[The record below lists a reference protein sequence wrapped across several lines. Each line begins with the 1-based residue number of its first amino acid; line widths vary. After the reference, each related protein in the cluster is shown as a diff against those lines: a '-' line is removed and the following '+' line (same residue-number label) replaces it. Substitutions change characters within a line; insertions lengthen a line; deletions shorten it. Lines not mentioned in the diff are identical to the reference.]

1 MEPPRSLHGLASFE
15 EGTHFTM
22 RDAMSRAIT
31 AREHV
36 FNCHGLDLCVRTSV
50 EAFVEPVA
58 AFLRHFHAEALQGG
72 PVLTIQLDEV
82 ASRADVPVRMSA
94 SWKVLFSGE
103 RPSLGDAVRPLWQCE
118 IVQDGDR
125 LIADFHE
132 QGVLV
137 IDGVRNLVEGY
148 FIRPDAMHP
157 DVRTSFLHFAL
168 AELLKRN
175 GLFTVHATALEYA
188 GQGILIPGYS
198 GQGKTT
204 SFLSL
209 LRSGF
214 RYLSDDYPLLRDRGT
229 HMELLAFPMKID
241 VTDRTIEFFP
251 ELRDAAPGLLKQG
264 IQKKYFQSEDLY
276 AESIGRS
283 CTPAIIMFPHVVDMP
298 HSCLEPLTKSRA
310 LEALMP
316 QGLLVY
322 DQTVAR
328 REFQALSKLVQ
339 QVDCYR
345 LHFGRDILD
354 LPKLIRPLLDARS
367 AA

>member
-1 MEPPRSLHGLASFE
+1 MN
-15 EGTHFTM
+15 TT
-22 RDAMSRAIT
+22 IT
-31 AREHV
+31 VGEYV
-36 FNCHGLDLCVRTSV
+36 FNCHGMDLRVRTSV
-50 EAFVEPVA
+50 EGFVEPVCT
-58 AFLRHFHAEALQGG
+58 FLRHFRAEALQGG

-82 ASRADVPVRMSA
+82 ASRAEVPVKMSVG
-94 SWKVLFSGE
+94 SKVLFSGE
-103 RPSLGDAVRPLWQCE
+103 RPSLGDAVRSLWQCE

-137 IDGVRNLVEGY
+137 IDGTRNLVEGY

-264 IQKKYFQSEDLY
+264 IQKKHFQSEDLY

-283 CTPAIIMFPHVVDMP
+283 CTPTMIMFPHVVDMP
-298 HSCLEPLTKSRA
+298 HSCLEPLPKSRA

-322 DQTVAR
+322 DQAVAR